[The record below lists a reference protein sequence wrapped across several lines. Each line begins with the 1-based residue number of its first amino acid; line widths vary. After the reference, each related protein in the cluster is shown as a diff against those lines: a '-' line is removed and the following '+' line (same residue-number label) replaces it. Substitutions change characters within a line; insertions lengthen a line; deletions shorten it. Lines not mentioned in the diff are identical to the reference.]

1 MRQAMARAVALQYF
15 WPPGG
20 PAPGGGHAGYQQADR
35 RLLERLG
42 RNPGPEELAQELGKP
57 VVEILALEKMVRD
70 AAAGPDRVT
79 EPPQEQKVEDTAY
92 FQLRT
97 QVEALLSSL
106 DDLDRAL
113 LRRRFGLDGRTP
125 QGLEEAARALGL
137 DPAEA
142 ARREQ
147 AAMDALRRQGL

>member
-1 MRQAMARAVALQYF
+1 M
-15 WPPGG
+15 
-20 PAPGGGHAGYQQADR
+20 
-35 RLLERLG
+35 
-42 RNPGPEELAQELGKP
+42 
-57 VVEILALEKMVRD
+57 VEILALEKMVRD